1 MEIITGYTGKPHVTS
16 EQDRDVNIGVV
27 GEGSYVLQTGMQ
39 LAAEVSSNNEIKIRD
54 GVLMHQGCTA
64 SIKKNT
70 YDSLIIINGSQGMKR
85 IDLIVA
91 RYEKN
96 QDNGTESLDLK
107 VIQGTPAESNPEV
120 PQYTEG
126 DIQAGDYVAD
136 MPMYQVIIDGLNIAE
151 VKKVFEVAPG
161 IDALKKEIAES
172 NSNILKSLM
181 PYKVGYKV
189 LAISATT
196 ETSVRVL
203 SVSEINKLFGVT
215 DASSGNTMAM
225 FANGNG
231 DNQAVHVEGAT
242 FKDGYW
248 FAVMDSGAL
257 KQDIQINY
265 VVWYFGSQTPT
276 SNNTGAAKMQKKT
289 ATPTQT
295 TQVVTPDTGYDGLS
309 SVTVRAIPYTESD
322 GESGGTTVNIG

>member
-27 GEGSYVLQTGMQ
+27 GKGSYVLQTGMQ

-96 QDNGTESLDLK
+96 QDNGIESLDLK
-107 VIQGTPAESNPEV
+107 VIQGTPAESTPTVPE
-120 PQYTEG
+120 YTEG

-136 MPMYQVIIDGLNIAE
+136 MPMYQVIIDGLNITE

-161 IDALKKEIAES
+161 IDAMKKEIAEL
-172 NSNILKSLM
+172 NSKIITTDSGTCIKHANGFMEQFIKA
-181 PYKVGYKV
+181 KV
-189 LAISATT
+189 LTKTFSAWGSCYYASAPAVDYIEPFKT
-196 ETSVRVL
+196 VV
-203 SVSEINKLFGVT
+203 
-215 DASSGNTMAM
+215 DADARIEAEGQAWTMGID
-225 FANGNG
+225 NG
-231 DNQAVHVEGAT
+231 T
-242 FKDGYW
+242 
-248 FAVMDSGAL
+248 L
-257 KQDIQINY
+257 KQSPSVY
-265 VVWYFGSQTPT
+265 VIRPNSPGGQ
-276 SNNTGAAKMQKKT
+276 
-289 ATPTQT
+289 
-295 TQVVTPDTGYDGLS
+295 LL
-309 SVTVRAIPYTESD
+309 VTVRVHAI
-322 GESGGTTVNIG
+322 GTWK

>member
-96 QDNGTESLDLK
+96 QDNGIESLDLK
-107 VIQGTPAESNPEV
+107 VIQGTPAESTPTVPE
-120 PQYTEG
+120 YTEG

-136 MPMYQVIIDGLNIAE
+136 MPMYQVIIDGLNITE

-161 IDALKKEIAES
+161 IDAMKKEIAELNRKKILYDTAITAAGTYTLTDSVENYSKIYVVISLYDNGKQPFTNIIPEELYGIASKIGIPPFS
-172 NSNILKSLM
+172 NASYFLDTNILL
-181 PYKVGYKV
+181 
-189 LAISATT
+189 
-196 ETSVRVL
+196 
-203 SVSEINKLFGVT
+203 
-215 DASSGNTMAM
+215 SGNTAKITS
-225 FANGNG
+225 FQKGS
-231 DNQAVHVEGAT
+231 AV
-242 FKDGYW
+242 
-248 FAVMDSGAL
+248 SGARIL
-257 KQDIQINY
+257 KII
-265 VVWYFGSQTPT
+265 GS
-276 SNNTGAAKMQKKT
+276 N
-289 ATPTQT
+289 
-295 TQVVTPDTGYDGLS
+295 
-309 SVTVRAIPYTESD
+309 
-322 GESGGTTVNIG
+322 